1 MKMKLKGEVI
11 EKNNRISNQTDYTFI
26 NNEIEN
32 LINESNY
39 ISFNNPIPEA
49 SVDNDTDMLAHLV
62 EHTYDQGQGYE
73 MTLNDTKIYG
83 FRCANHKMNI
93 AIREAIKMH
102 QPILDLLKKL
112 NKSNSHVRRSIE
124 LNSIFKNNKCRLRLE
139 NNTRWSSAY
148 LLLESVKRAYDKNMF
163 EDIDDRR
170 CPIK

>member
-1 MKMKLKGEVI
+1 MKVI
-11 EKNNRISNQTDYTFI
+11 TLVSI
-26 NNEIEN
+26 
-32 LINESNY
+32 
-39 ISFNNPIPEA
+39 ISFSPVIIITALGILMPSIVTGINSYFPNAIPEA